1 MLPFVVWTC
10 YIVSTCQLTL
20 TVASTHFPHHTNA
33 MTVIRCHPNVCGAL
47 VRIPKQTFRD
57 VTSIQQ
63 LLVGPS
69 NSVFF
74 STHSSYRLDKIN
86 SDMRNYIT
94 NFAADLRWIQVQLLP
109 LPLCCCHVAAVRCQ
123 SQLARRPADIFNM
136 DALQSKHSRPV
147 NERSPGAI
155 CSYCQSTRQWCTQC
169 RFDFSCCSL
178 HQRAF
183 RVFFFNIVLKIRY
196 VVLVP
201 QHLHLIAGC
210 FYPSMSLSVQ
220 KVDITLQIRRALLQH
235 HKMDWETFNHTGIF
249 MLPNTSVYLYKKP
262 RNCLLIP
269 ACH

>member
-1 MLPFVVWTC
+1 MLHCSCGVQHSSSDPFFFFTDCGPTRTALLMLPFVVWTC

-47 VRIPKQTFRD
+47 AKIPMQTFRD

-63 LLVGPS
+63 FLVGPS

-74 STHSSYRLDKIN
+74 STYSSYRLDKIN

-169 RFDFSCCSL
+169 RFDFSCCPL

-183 RVFFFNIVLKIRY
+183 RVFFKYSAKNKICGACTTTFTLNRW
-196 VVLVP
+196 VFLP
-201 QHLHLIAGC
+201 QHVFGC
-210 FYPSMSLSVQ
+210 SESWYYF
-220 KVDITLQIRRALLQH
+220 A
-235 HKMDWETFNHTGIF
+235 
-249 MLPNTSVYLYKKP
+249 NTQGLATASQDGLGDF
-262 RNCLLIP
+262 
-269 ACH
+269 